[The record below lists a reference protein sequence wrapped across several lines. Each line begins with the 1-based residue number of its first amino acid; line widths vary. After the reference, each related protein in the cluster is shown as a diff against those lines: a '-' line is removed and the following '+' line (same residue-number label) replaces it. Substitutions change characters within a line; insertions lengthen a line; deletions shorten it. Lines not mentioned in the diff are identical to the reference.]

1 MRTSSSSWSGARA
14 VTWCERALCCG
25 SQNRMHPAARQDP
38 LGVAMVPKN
47 GSTTEP
53 ARSWMRE
60 NMAIFDRLDPELAV
74 VVAQVP
80 VVDLSDVPAARAA
93 LAELYALINT
103 AEPNPRVSHSD
114 HQAPGRD
121 GNPDVKVRVFRPAD
135 VPASAEL
142 LPCVYWTQG
151 GGYVLTAPDLDDQWC
166 EGLVDAHRCVVVS
179 VDWRRAPEHPFPAAA
194 EDCYAGLAWVVDS
207 SRDLGVDAR
216 RIAIAGH
223 SSGGGS
229 TAGLALLVRD
239 RAEFSVAH
247 AMLIYPMIDDTDTTR
262 SSQTVTDP
270 QVWNR
275 TNNEIGWRSYLG
287 DTYGTDSVSP
297 YAAPARMT
305 ELGGLPPTSILTGD
319 LDLFVD
325 EDVTYA
331 QRLMH
336 AEVPTELHVYPGA
349 HHGFDRQVPTAAVSR
364 QVFAD
369 RDAILARVFNPPSA
383 HEAGSPTPVGV
394 TGVAGDAG

>member
-1 MRTSSSSWSGARA
+1 
-14 VTWCERALCCG
+14 
-25 SQNRMHPAARQDP
+25 
-38 LGVAMVPKN
+38 
-47 GSTTEP
+47 
-53 ARSWMRE
+53 
-60 NMAIFDRLDPELAV
+60 MAIFERLDPELAV

-80 VVDLSDVPAARAA
+80 TLDLTDIPGARAS
-93 LAELYALINT
+93 LAELYVLINT

-114 HQAPGRD
+114 HTAPGRD
-121 GNPDVKVRVFRPAD
+121 GNPDVMVRVFRPAD
-135 VPASAEL
+135 GSASGEK

-166 EGLVDAHRCVVVS
+166 EGLVDAHRCIVVS

-194 EDCYAGLAWVVDS
+194 DDCYAGLAWVVANADEV
-207 SRDLGVDAR
+207 GVDAQ

-247 AMLIYPMIDDTDTTR
+247 AMLIYPMIDDTDTTH
-262 SSQTVTDP
+262 SSHIVTDP

-275 TNNEIGWRSYLG
+275 TSNQIGWRSYLG
-287 DTYGTDSVSP
+287 DSYGTDQVSP

-305 ELGGLPPTSILTGD
+305 ELHGLPPTSILTGD

-331 QRLMH
+331 QRLMQ
-336 AEVPTELHVYPGA
+336 ADVPTELHVYPGA
-349 HHGFDRQVPTAAVSR
+349 HHGFDRQVPGAAVSR
-364 QVFAD
+364 QFYAD
-369 RDAILARVFNPPSA
+369 RDAILSRVFEPRRGQNLDP
-383 HEAGSPTPVGV
+383 GNPVGA
-394 TGVAGDAG
+394 TGVASDAG